1 MFIAM
6 NRFLIKTPHAD
17 AFEERWRKRE
27 SFLHEFPGFV
37 RFMLLRTAPQDN
49 EVTEFVSHSQWLS
62 REGFEDWLQ
71 SDRSR
76 TSHGQSPIPREAF
89 QGPPEFR
96 GYAVALESS
105 ITHRTDYRST
115 RMDER
120 VESAFSRESDLQK
133 KIVERSVEAKLP
145 PIQVGAFE
153 GRLIEILLRSSGAR
167 RGVEI
172 GTLGGY
178 STSWLARAVGPQG
191 RIITI
196 EKDAVR
202 AELARENLRLA
213 GFEENVEVRTGAARD
228 VLKNLEDLKDL
239 DFVFMDADKQGYGEY
254 TRWAIPRLRKGG
266 LLLADNAYLW
276 GGMYYFG
283 ESEKKPPFP
292 KEGLH
297 GYSADEF
304 KGMSDCWEQL
314 RSHPEVASLI
324 LPTGEGLGIAVKI

>member
-6 NRFLIKTPHAD
+6 NRFLIKNSHAD
-17 AFEERWRKRE
+17 AFEERWRNRE

-37 RFMLLRTAPQDN
+37 RFMLLRTVTQDGD
-49 EVTEFVSHSQWLS
+49 VTEFVSHSQWLS

-76 TSHGQSPIPREAF
+76 ASHGQSPMPREAF

-96 GYAVALESS
+96 GYEVAMESS

-115 RMDER
+115 RLDEK
-120 VESAFSRESDLQK
+120 VEVLFAHDSEAQK
-133 KIVERSVEAKLP
+133 KIISRSAEAQLP
-145 PIQVGAFE
+145 PIRVGAFE
-153 GRLIEILLRSSGAR
+153 GRLLEILLRSNGAR

-178 STSWLARAVGPQG
+178 STSWLARALGPEG
-191 RIITI
+191 HIITI

-202 AELARENLRLA
+202 AELARENLRQA
-213 GFEENVEVRTGAARD
+213 GLDENVEVRTGAARD

-254 TRWAIPRLRKGG
+254 TKWAIPRLRKGG

-283 ESEKKPPFP
+283 AGDKLPPFP
-292 KEGLH
+292 KDGLH

-314 RSHPEVASLI
+314 RSHPELASII